1 MKVLV
6 NYACFHRRNDAK
18 RNSYFGNKTLNG
30 HYLNNCISVHPKLA
44 ALCLLNLKV
53 LPNKKIMRFYRRKQN
68 SRLVSPPRLVT
79 SNYRKATSLR
89 HFLLNLKNSKTFN
102 TVKFRK

>member
-6 NYACFHRRNDAK
+6 NYACFHRRNDVK
-18 RNSYFGNKTLNG
+18 RNSYLGNKTLNG

-53 LPNKKIMRFYRRKQN
+53 LPNKKKLCVFIEENKIHIQCH
-68 SRLVSPPRLVT
+68 LT
-79 SNYRKATSLR
+79 D
-89 HFLLNLKNSKTFN
+89 
-102 TVKFRK
+102 

>member
-1 MKVLV
+1 MFINEGPVV
-6 NYACFHRRNDAK
+6 NYASFHRRNDVK
-18 RNSYFGNKTLNG
+18 RNSYLGNKTLNC

-68 SRLVSPPRLVT
+68 SHPVSPPRLVT
-79 SNYRKATSLR
+79 SNYK
-89 HFLLNLKNSKTFN
+89 SKSNFSSSFPS
-102 TVKFRK
+102 KFEKLQNV